1 MAVADSDFV
10 AEFTRNWRVLVVA
23 FCCFVFAFSAP
34 AFLLPFLYPEVI
46 REFGWS
52 REEAVFLASWKYL
65 TGAIVS
71 IVVGR
76 FLDIIGARRVLIAV
90 SVLGGLAL
98 LSFLWTP
105 NLGAY
110 YAAGVMLGFAGAGTM
125 VSIKVLV
132 SRTFHAS
139 QGTAMGIA
147 MLGTSVGATIVPLV
161 ATWVIDAYGWR
172 AGSALLSIGTWLVAL
187 PLMVFYLSDDA
198 FENGS
203 GGGETGSTATGVD
216 WIALRSFVADRRFWL
231 ILLAVFA
238 VGFVDQAFV
247 QHQVLYLREDLGHG
261 ATLVATAIS
270 AIGLIGFA
278 TRPLVG
284 SLFDG
289 LSHKGVAISYGV
301 LALGCIVA
309 LGALNPSL
317 LVVFVMLR
325 AVGHSAVL
333 LDTLVLAK
341 HSFGLSNIG
350 ILIGIYTAAVNIGFA
365 LGPPVVA
372 RLHAETGSYT
382 VPFLLCAGL
391 CIIAALALLPVTPAY
406 WLESRQRGQSTAG
419 PLVSGQ

>member
-1 MAVADSDFV
+1 MNPLGGFMAVADSDFV
-10 AEFTRNWRVLVVA
+10 EEFRNNWRVLVVA
-23 FCCFVFAFSAP
+23 FSCFVFAFSAP

-65 TGAIVS
+65 TGSIVS

-76 FLDIIGARRVLIAV
+76 FLDSIGARRVLIGV
-90 SVLGGLAL
+90 SALGGIAL

-161 ATWVIDAYGWR
+161 ATLLMEAYGWR
-172 AGSALLSIGTWLVAL
+172 TGSALMSAGIWLIAM
-187 PLMVFYLSDDA
+187 PLMIFYISDDA
-198 FENGS
+198 FETGAS
-203 GGGETGSTATGVD
+203 TGEPATGMPGID
-216 WIALRSFVADRRFWL
+216 WTAARAFVADRRFWL
-231 ILLAVFA
+231 ILFAVFG

-261 ATLVATAIS
+261 ATLVAMAIS
-270 AIGLIGFA
+270 AIGLIGFV

-289 LSHKGVAISYGV
+289 LSH
-301 LALGCIVA
+301 
-309 LGALNPSL
+309 
-317 LVVFVMLR
+317 
-325 AVGHSAVL
+325 
-333 LDTLVLAK
+333 
-341 HSFGLSNIG
+341 
-350 ILIGIYTAAVNIGFA
+350 
-365 LGPPVVA
+365 
-372 RLHAETGSYT
+372 
-382 VPFLLCAGL
+382 
-391 CIIAALALLPVTPAY
+391 
-406 WLESRQRGQSTAG
+406 
-419 PLVSGQ
+419 